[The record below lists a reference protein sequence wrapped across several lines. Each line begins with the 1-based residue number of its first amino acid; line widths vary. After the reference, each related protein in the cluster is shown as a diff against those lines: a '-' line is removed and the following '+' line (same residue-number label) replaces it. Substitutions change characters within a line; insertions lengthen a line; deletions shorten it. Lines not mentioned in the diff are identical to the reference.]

1 MSHNTMTRWGLV
13 IASGIALALA
23 FPKLDLNLVAWV
35 AFIPLLYAIADQ
47 PLHRVFLYSWS
58 QGLVCSIGSIYWVVI
73 TLHNFGGVGYPLATV
88 FLVLLSAVMAI
99 YSGLAFLAA
108 EFVTRRTLIPRFLA
122 VPIAWTAFEWLRSF
136 FPIGFPWNPL
146 GNAAWNNLELIQFAE
161 VTGVYG
167 VSALIIFFNAV
178 VFSVIAGGQPR
189 HTQVWSLSM
198 LTGLMLAALAF
209 GSYRIDQIEH
219 SPTSGNLK
227 VAMVQGNIPQ
237 SIKWDPAFLPTSFK
251 TYFDQSQLAALEQPD
266 LIIWPEAA
274 AAFIFQPSDDYP
286 AQLATHAMYRSRV
299 LNLARE
305 TGKPFLLGAPAL
317 NLDHGEIGQYNRA
330 YMVSDQG
337 EVEGFY
343 DKIHLVPFG
352 EYVPMRAVLGLVV
365 NRVIEGFG
373 DLIPGSRQPLFSLK
387 GAKLAVLICYESV
400 FPDLSAMAAN
410 KGANL
415 LVNITN
421 DAWYGDSSAPYQLL
435 AMAAMRSVETHLPMV
450 RVANTGISAIISP
463 TGRIT
468 APTELFTRKTEIESV
483 EWRNER
489 TIYAIVGDAFAKIC
503 AGMTVLGLAL
513 AWFYPRKPAPLAVF
527 TAGLISTNGHR

>member
-1 MSHNTMTRWGLV
+1 V
-13 IASGIALALA
+13 IVSGAALALA
-23 FPKLDLNLVAWV
+23 FPKFDLNLMAWV

-47 PLHRVFLYSWS
+47 PLRRVFLFSWT
-58 QGLVCSIGSIYWVVI
+58 QGLVCFVASIYWVVI
-73 TLHNFGGVGYPLATV
+73 TLHNFAQVGYPLASL
-88 FLVLLSAVMAI
+88 FLVMLSAVMAV
-99 YSGLAFLAA
+99 YSGLAFLTA
-108 EFVTRRTLIPRFLA
+108 EFVSRRALIPRFIT

-146 GNAAWNNLELIQFAE
+146 GNAAWNNLQLIQFAE
-161 VTGVYG
+161 LTGVYG
-167 VSALIIFFNAV
+167 VSALIIFFNVV
-178 VFSVIAGGQPR
+178 VFSVIAGGQSR
-189 HTQVWSLSM
+189 QAQIWSLST
-198 LTGLMLAALAF
+198 LTGLVLVALTF

-219 SPTSGNLK
+219 APADGKLK
-227 VAMVQGNIPQ
+227 VAMVQANIPQ

-251 TYFDQSQLAALEQPD
+251 TYLDQSQLAALEQPD

-274 AAFIFQPSDDYP
+274 AAFVFQPSDHYP

-299 LNLARE
+299 LDLARA
-305 TGKPFLLGAPAL
+305 TGKPFLFGAPAL
-317 NLDHGEIGQYNRA
+317 NLDHGEIGEYNRA
-330 YMVSDQG
+330 YLVSDHG

-352 EYVPMRAVLGLVV
+352 EYVPLRAVLGFVV
-365 NRVIEGFG
+365 NRIIEGFG

-400 FPDLSAMAAN
+400 FPDLSRMAAD
-410 KGANL
+410 KGATV

-435 AMAAMRSVETHLPMV
+435 AMAAMRSVETHLPMI

-468 APTELFTRKTEIESV
+468 ATTELFTRKTEIESV
-483 EWRNER
+483 QWRSGR
-489 TIYAIVGDAFAKIC
+489 TLYAIVGDAFAEGC
-503 AGMTVLGLAL
+503 AALTILGLL
-513 AWFYPRKPAPLAVF
+513 VGWLYPRRRAPLKAF
-527 TAGLISTNGHR
+527 TAGLVSANGHR